1 MTDYIDIDESVAKQ
15 RLADLE
21 WVGAGKKPLYSQIM
35 VGYMLARAV
44 WFFSLFIDKAISC
57 IDQGVIDMNAD
68 GTPTSSLE
76 ACDIKSMLY
85 ELKGLV
91 YEKEVIIHEILSQR
105 IKAKGYGD
113 VTNAIF
119 KYLGIGVVIK
129 P

>member
-1 MTDYIDIDESVAKQ
+1 MTDYIDIPDAEAKQ
-15 RLADLE
+15 RLDDMA
-21 WVGAGKKPLYSQIM
+21 WTGGGKKPLYSQIM
-35 VGYMLARAV
+35 TGYMLAKAV
-44 WFFSLFIDKAISC
+44 WFFGLFIDKAISC
-57 IDQGVIDMNAD
+57 MDQSVIDMNAD
-68 GTPTSSLE
+68 GTPTNSME
-76 ACDIKSMLY
+76 ACSVKSMLY

-119 KYLGIGVVIK
+119 KYIGIGVVIK

>member
-1 MTDYIDIDESVAKQ
+1 MTDYIDIDESIAKQ
-15 RLADLE
+15 RLDDLV
-21 WVGAGKKPLYSQIM
+21 WTGSGKKPLFSQIM

-44 WFFSLFIDKAISC
+44 WFFNFFIDKALSC
-57 IDQGVIDMNAD
+57 IDTAVVDMNAD
-68 GTPTSSLE
+68 GTPTNSLE
-76 ACDIKSMLY
+76 ACSVKSMLY
-85 ELKGLV
+85 ELKGSV
-91 YEKEVIIHEILSQR
+91 YEKEVIIHQILSEG